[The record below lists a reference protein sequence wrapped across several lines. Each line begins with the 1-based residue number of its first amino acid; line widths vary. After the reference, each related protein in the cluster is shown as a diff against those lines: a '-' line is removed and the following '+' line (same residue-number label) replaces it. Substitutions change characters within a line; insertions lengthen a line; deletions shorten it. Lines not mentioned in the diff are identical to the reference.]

1 MPQKEILMASFVH
14 VCSVGKVPREPKL
27 VEWTER
33 ASKFDKLKAT
43 VYIYIFICSLHVIIV
58 VIGVLVEFY
67 HLVFFFVKIFV
78 EN

>member
-43 VYIYIFICSLHVIIV
+43 VYIYL
-58 VIGVLVEFY
+58 
-67 HLVFFFVKIFV
+67 FVHFMLLLLLLGS
-78 EN
+78 